1 MQEALRYP
9 LRVANRVSVGRGV
22 DVRLGGQR
30 RCAVRFAR
38 ARSAASARAAMR
50 VFTAE
55 QVHRA
60 LPYDALIEHLR
71 EAFRA
76 SSSGGGIAAPPRQ
89 HYTIGQ
95 RAADEDGDG
104 NDTTDARSG
113 AAGDPEATGERGGE
127 GGEEGG
133 EIGSGGRNAAEGRK
147 QAGGTLLVMPAWDS
161 NCGTEEPFLG
171 VKLATVFPG
180 NASYGLP
187 SVAASY
193 LLSSAAT
200 GAPLALMDGTA
211 ITLRRTAAASAL
223 AAHYLAR
230 QDSTVLLM
238 VGMGNLAPHLILAH
252 LSATPSLRSV
262 LLWGRTLTKAQQT
275 AENLVSSDQAHVDL
289 VGGFRPDMREA
300 DDDVMIAARGS
311 IFVDSKDGDAITGS
325 GDLIEPISSGAILVE
340 DIGGDLFELCSGRV
354 HGRRANE
361 KITVFKSVGLALEDL
376 VAAKL
381 VWKDREL

>member
-9 LRVANRVSVGRGV
+9 WRVANRITVGRGV

-38 ARSAASARAAMR
+38 ARSTATARATMR

-60 LPYDALIEHLR
+60 LPYDALIEHLL

-76 SSSGGGIAAPPRQ
+76 SSGGPGIAAPPRQ
-89 HYTIGQ
+89 HYSIGQ
-95 RAADEDGDG
+95 RATDEDGDA
-104 NDTTDARSG
+104 NTEVDARSG
-113 AAGDPEATGERGGE
+113 AVGDPEVRGERGGE
-127 GGEEGG
+127 EGEGG
-133 EIGSGGRNAAEGRK
+133 SGRRITAEGKK

-161 NCGTEEPFLG
+161 NCGAEEPFLG

-180 NASYGLP
+180 NARHGLP

-230 QDSTVLLM
+230 
-238 VGMGNLAPHLILAH
+238 
-252 LSATPSLRSV
+252 
-262 LLWGRTLTKAQQT
+262 
-275 AENLVSSDQAHVDL
+275 
-289 VGGFRPDMREA
+289 
-300 DDDVMIAARGS
+300 
-311 IFVDSKDGDAITGS
+311 
-325 GDLIEPISSGAILVE
+325 
-340 DIGGDLFELCSGRV
+340 
-354 HGRRANE
+354 
-361 KITVFKSVGLALEDL
+361 
-376 VAAKL
+376 
-381 VWKDREL
+381 

>member
-95 RAADEDGDG
+95 RAADEDGD
-104 NDTTDARSG
+104 
-113 AAGDPEATGERGGE
+113 
-127 GGEEGG
+127 
-133 EIGSGGRNAAEGRK
+133 
-147 QAGGTLLVMPAWDS
+147 
-161 NCGTEEPFLG
+161 EPFLG

-275 AENLVSSDQAHVDL
+275 AENLVSSDPRFRLIEPEGVSLSGFLEGQETGGVCVTVVGDLERAVPLADIISCATLATEPLVCGRWLKRGAHVDL